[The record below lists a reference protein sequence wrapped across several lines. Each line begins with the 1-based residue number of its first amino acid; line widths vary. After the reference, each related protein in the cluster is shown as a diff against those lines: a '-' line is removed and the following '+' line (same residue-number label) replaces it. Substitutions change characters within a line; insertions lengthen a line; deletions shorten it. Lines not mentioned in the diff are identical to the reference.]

1 MQITAEQYRRART
14 YYTMEAAADYLD
26 ITATDLRKLFA
37 DHDIITQRFEYDGQ
51 EYREVSGLLLDFIK

>member
-14 YYTMEAAADYLD
+14 YYTLEAAADYLH
-26 ITATDLRKLFA
+26 ISQNDLRKLFA